1 MQRYIVIRTGWA
13 ILALWAVSILVFG
26 LARITGSP
34 TDTLLSFESSDE
46 QRELMKAYWGLD
58 RPLPEQYAIFMGNI
72 FKGNL
77 GDSFK
82 WRQPVTNLVKERF
95 PNTIILAVLAIAVA
109 SLIAVPMGVLSA
121 VHRNTFFDSIGKS
134 IALIGQSAPP
144 FWLGLVLMWVF
155 AVRLD
160 LVPTSGKSDVTSFIL
175 PTLALGLFWV
185 AALMRLIRS
194 AMLDVLDSEYVKLAR
209 IKGLAEWKVIWKHVL
224 RNAAIAPLTYFG
236 IILGNLLVGSVTVE
250 TVFAWPGLGY
260 LVFEAVIIRD
270 YPLVQAVVLIF
281 SVLFIAVNLLVD
293 ILYAYLDPR
302 IRYQ

>member
-1 MQRYIVIRTGWA
+1 MQRYILIRGIWA
-13 ILALWAVSILVFG
+13 IVALWAVSILVFG
-26 LARITGSP
+26 LARITGDP
-34 TDTLLSFESSDE
+34 TNTLLSFEATDE
-46 QRELMKAYWGLD
+46 QREIMKAYWGLD
-58 RPLPEQYAIFMGNI
+58 RPLPEQYAFFMGNI
-72 FKGNL
+72 FQGDL

-82 WRQPVTNLVKERF
+82 WRQPVTDLVKDRF
-95 PNTIILAVLAIAVA
+95 PNTILLAVLAIAVA
-109 SLIAVPMGVLSA
+109 SVIAIPMGVLSA
-121 VHRNTFFDSIGKS
+121 VKRDSLFDSIGKS
-134 IALIGQSAPP
+134 IALVGQSAPP
-144 FWLGLVLMWVF
+144 FWLGLVLMWIF
-155 AVRLD
+155 AVQLD
-160 LVPTSGKSDVTSFIL
+160 LVPTSGKGGVSSFIL

-209 IKGLAEWKVIWKHVL
+209 IKGLAEWRVIWKHVL

-236 IILGNLLVGSVTVE
+236 IILGSLLVGSVTVE

-281 SVLFIAVNLLVD
+281 SVLFIVVNLIVD

>member
-1 MQRYIVIRTGWA
+1 MQRYILIRAAWA
-13 ILALWAVSILVFG
+13 IMALWAVSVLVFG
-26 LARITGSP
+26 LARITGDP
-34 TDTLLSFESSDE
+34 TNTLLSFEATDE
-46 QRELMKAYWGLD
+46 QREIMKAYWGLD
-58 RPLPEQYAIFMGNI
+58 KPLPEQYAVFMGNI
-72 FKGNL
+72 FQGDL

-82 WRQPVTNLVKERF
+82 WRQPVTKLVKNRF

-109 SLIAVPMGVLSA
+109 SVIAIPMGVLSA
-121 VHRNTFFDSIGKS
+121 VRRDSIFDSIGKT
-134 IALIGQSAPP
+134 IALVGQSAPP

-155 AVRLD
+155 AVQLD
-160 LVPTSGKSDVTSFIL
+160 LVPTSGKGGVTSFIL

-209 IKGLAEWKVIWKHVL
+209 IKGLAESKVIWKHVL

>member
-1 MQRYIVIRTGWA
+1 MQRYIVIRAAWA

-58 RPLPEQYAIFMGNI
+58 RSLPEQYAVFIGNI
-72 FKGNL
+72 FKGDL

-82 WRQPVTNLVKERF
+82 WRQPVTDLVKERF

-121 VHRNTFFDSIGKS
+121 VHRDTFFDSIGKS

-160 LVPTSGKSDVTSFIL
+160 LVPTSGKSGVTSFIL

-194 AMLDVLDSEYVKLAR
+194 AVLDVLDSEYVKLAR

>member
-1 MQRYIVIRTGWA
+1 M
-13 ILALWAVSILVFG
+13 
-26 LARITGSP
+26 
-34 TDTLLSFESSDE
+34 LSFEATDE
-46 QRELMKAYWGLD
+46 QREIIKAYWGLD
-58 RPLPEQYAIFMGNI
+58 RPLPEQYAVFMGNI
-72 FKGNL
+72 FQGDL

-82 WRQPVTNLVKERF
+82 WRQPVTDLVRDRF
-95 PNTIILAVLAIAVA
+95 PNTILLAVLAIAVA
-109 SLIAVPMGVLSA
+109 SVIAIPMGVLSA
-121 VHRNTFFDSIGKS
+121 VKRDSIFDSIGKT
-134 IALIGQSAPP
+134 IALVGQSAPP
-144 FWLGLVLMWVF
+144 FWIGLVLMWIF
-155 AVRLD
+155 AVQLD
-160 LVPTSGKSDVTSFIL
+160 LVPTSGKSGVSSFIL

-209 IKGLAEWKVIWKHVL
+209 IKGLAEWRVIWKHVL

-236 IILGNLLVGSVTVE
+236 IILGSLLVGSVTVE

-281 SVLFIAVNLLVD
+281 SVLFIVVNLLVD

>member
-1 MQRYIVIRTGWA
+1 MQRYILIRGIWA
-13 ILALWAVSILVFG
+13 IIALWAVSILVFG
-26 LARITGSP
+26 LARITGDP
-34 TDTLLSFESSDE
+34 TNTLLSFEATDE
-46 QRELMKAYWGLD
+46 QREIMKAYWGLD
-58 RPLPEQYAIFMGNI
+58 KPLPEQYAIFMGNI
-72 FKGNL
+72 FQGDL

-82 WRQPVTNLVKERF
+82 WRQPVTDLVSDRF
-95 PNTIILAVLAIAVA
+95 LNTIILAVLAIAVA
-109 SLIAVPMGVLSA
+109 SAIAIPMGVLSA
-121 VHRNTFFDSIGKS
+121 VKRDSLFDTLGKS

-144 FWLGLVLMWVF
+144 FWVGLVLMWIF
-155 AVRLD
+155 AVQLD
-160 LVPTSGKSDVTSFIL
+160 LVPTSGKGGISSFIL
-175 PTLALGLFWV
+175 PTLSLGLFWV

-194 AMLDVLDSEYVKLAR
+194 AMLDVMDSEYVKLAR
-209 IKGLAEWKVIWKHVL
+209 IKGLAEWRVIWKHVL

-236 IILGNLLVGSVTVE
+236 IILGSLLVGSVTVE

-281 SVLFIAVNLLVD
+281 SVLFIVVNLIVD

>member
-1 MQRYIVIRTGWA
+1 MQRYIVIRASWA

-72 FKGNL
+72 FKGDL

-160 LVPTSGKSDVTSFIL
+160 LVPTSGKSDITSFIL

>member
-1 MQRYIVIRTGWA
+1 MQRYILIRMGWA
-13 ILALWAVSILVFG
+13 FIALWAVSILVFG

-34 TDTLLSFESSDE
+34 TDTLLSFEATDE
-46 QRELMKAYWGLD
+46 QRELMEAYWGLNKS
-58 RPLPEQYAIFMGNI
+58 LPEQYGIFIGNI
-72 FKGNL
+72 FQGDL

-82 WRQPVTNLVKERF
+82 WRQPVADLVKERF
-95 PNTIILAVLAIAVA
+95 PNTIILALLAIALATV
-109 SLIAVPMGVLSA
+109 IAVPLGVLSA
-121 VHRNTFFDSIGKS
+121 VNRNSFLDTFGKS

-144 FWLGLVLMWVF
+144 FWLGLMMMWIF

-160 LVPTSGKSDVTSFIL
+160 LVPTSGMGGVSSFIL
-175 PTLALGLFWV
+175 PTVALGLFWV
-185 AALMRLIRS
+185 AAMMRLIRS

-209 IKGLAEWKVIWKHVL
+209 IKGLAEWKVVWKHVL

-270 YPLVQAVVLIF
+270 YPLVQAIVLIF

>member
-1 MQRYIVIRTGWA
+1 MQRYIVIRAAWA
-13 ILALWAVSILVFG
+13 ILALWVVSILVFG

-58 RPLPEQYAIFMGNI
+58 RSLPEQYAVFIGNI
-72 FKGNL
+72 FKGDL

-82 WRQPVTNLVKERF
+82 WRQPVTDLVKERF

-121 VHRNTFFDSIGKS
+121 VHRDTFFDSIGKS

-160 LVPTSGKSDVTSFIL
+160 LVPTSGKSGVTSFIL

-194 AMLDVLDSEYVKLAR
+194 AVLDVLDSEYVKLAR

>member
-1 MQRYIVIRTGWA
+1 MQRYVIIRVAWA
-13 ILALWAVSILVFG
+13 FVALWAVSILVFG

-58 RPLPEQYAIFMGNI
+58 KSLPEQYGVFIGNI
-72 FKGNL
+72 FQGDL

-82 WRQPVTNLVKERF
+82 WRQPVTDLVKERF
-95 PNTIILAVLAIAVA
+95 PNTIILAVLAIALA
-109 SLIAVPMGVLSA
+109 TIIAVPMGVLSA
-121 VHRNTFFDSIGKS
+121 VHRDSFFDSIGKS

-144 FWLGLVLMWVF
+144 FWLGLMLMWIF

-160 LVPTSGKSDVTSFIL
+160 LVPTSGKGGIPSFIL

-236 IILGNLLVGSVTVE
+236 IILGSLLVGSVTVE

-281 SVLFIAVNLLVD
+281 SVLFIVVNLLVD

>member
-72 FKGNL
+72 FKGDL

-82 WRQPVTNLVKERF
+82 WRQPVTDLVKERF

>member
-1 MQRYIVIRTGWA
+1 MQRYIVIRAGWA

-72 FKGNL
+72 FKGDL

-82 WRQPVTNLVKERF
+82 WRQPVTDLVKERF

-121 VHRNTFFDSIGKS
+121 VHRDTFFDSIGKS

-160 LVPTSGKSDVTSFIL
+160 LVPTSGKSDITSFIL

>member
-1 MQRYIVIRTGWA
+1 MQRFILIRFAWA
-13 ILALWAVSILVFG
+13 IVALWAVSILVFG

-34 TDTLLSFESSDE
+34 TDTLLSFEASPE

-58 RPLPEQYAIFMGNI
+58 QSLPEQYFTFIGNV
-72 FKGNL
+72 FSGDL

-82 WRQPVTNLVKERF
+82 WRQPVTDLVSERF
-95 PNTIILAVLAIAVA
+95 PNTIILAVLAIALATV
-109 SLIAVPMGVLSA
+109 IAIPIGVLSA
-121 VHRNTFFDSIGKS
+121 VHRDSFLDSFGKS
-134 IALIGQSAPP
+134 LALIGQSAPP

-155 AVRLD
+155 AVQLD
-160 LVPTSGKSDVTSFIL
+160 LVPTSGKGGPLSFIL
-175 PTLALGLFWV
+175 PTVALGLFWV

-209 IKGLAEWKVIWKHVL
+209 IKGLAEWRVIWKHVL

-236 IILGNLLVGSVTVE
+236 IILGSLLVGSVTVE

-270 YPLVQAVVLIF
+270 YPLVQAIVLIF
-281 SVLFIAVNLLVD
+281 SVLFILVNLLVD

>member
-1 MQRYIVIRTGWA
+1 MQRYIVIRAAWA
-13 ILALWAVSILVFG
+13 ILALWVVSILVFG

-58 RPLPEQYAIFMGNI
+58 RSLPEQYAIFMGNI
-72 FKGNL
+72 FKGDL

-82 WRQPVTNLVKERF
+82 WRQPVTDLVKERF

-121 VHRNTFFDSIGKS
+121 VHRDTFFDSIGKS
-134 IALIGQSAPP
+134 IALIGQSTPP

>member
-1 MQRYIVIRTGWA
+1 MQRYILIRVIWA
-13 ILALWAVSILVFG
+13 FVALWAVSILVFG
-26 LARITGSP
+26 LARITGDP
-34 TDTLLSFESSDE
+34 TNTLLSFEATDE
-46 QRELMKAYWGLD
+46 QREIMKAYWGLD
-58 RPLPEQYAIFMGNI
+58 KPLPEQYGIFIGNI
-72 FKGNL
+72 FKGDL

-82 WRQPVTNLVKERF
+82 WRQPVSTLVKDRL
-95 PNTIILAVLAIAVA
+95 PNTIILAILAIVLATAIAVP
-109 SLIAVPMGVLSA
+109 LGVLSA
-121 VHRNTFFDSIGKS
+121 VHRNTIFDSLGKS

-144 FWLGLVLMWVF
+144 FWVGLMLMWIF

-160 LVPTSGKSDVTSFIL
+160 LVPTSGKSDVTSYIL
-175 PTLALGLFWV
+175 PTMALGLFWV

-209 IKGLAEWKVIWKHVL
+209 IKGLAEWKVVWKHVL

-236 IILGNLLVGSVTVE
+236 IILGSLLVGSVTVE

-281 SVLFIAVNLLVD
+281 SVLFILVNLMVD

>member
-1 MQRYIVIRTGWA
+1 MQRYIAIRAAWA
-13 ILALWAVSILVFG
+13 ILALWAVSVLVFG

-34 TDTLLSFESSDE
+34 TDTLLSFEASDE
-46 QRELMKAYWGLD
+46 QRELMTAYWGLD
-58 RPLPEQYAIFMGNI
+58 KSLPEQYGIFIGNI
-72 FKGNL
+72 FKGDL

-82 WRQPVTNLVKERF
+82 WRQPVTNLVRERF

-109 SLIAVPMGVLSA
+109 TVIAVPMGVLSA
-121 VHRNTFFDSIGKS
+121 VHRDTFFDSIGKS
-134 IALIGQSAPP
+134 IALVGQSAPP
-144 FWLGLVLMWVF
+144 FWLGLVLMWIF
-155 AVRLD
+155 AVKLN
-160 LVPTSGKSDVTSFIL
+160 LVPTSGKSDITSFIL

-194 AMLDVLDSEYVKLAR
+194 AVLDVLDSEYVKLAR
-209 IKGLAEWKVIWKHVL
+209 IKGLAEWKVVWKHVL

>member
-1 MQRYIVIRTGWA
+1 MQRYILIRAVWAVI
-13 ILALWAVSILVFG
+13 ALWAVSILVFG
-26 LARITGSP
+26 LARITGDP
-34 TDTLLSFESSDE
+34 TNTLLSFEATDE
-46 QRELMKAYWGLD
+46 QREIMKAYWGLD
-58 RPLPEQYAIFMGNI
+58 KPLPEQYAVFMGNI
-72 FKGNL
+72 FQGNL

-82 WRQPVTNLVKERF
+82 WRQPVTDLVKDRF
-95 PNTIILAVLAIAVA
+95 PNTIILAALAIAVA
-109 SLIAVPMGVLSA
+109 SLIAIPMGVLSA
-121 VHRNTFFDSIGKS
+121 VRRDSIFDSVGKS

-144 FWLGLVLMWVF
+144 FWVGLVLMWIF
-155 AVRLD
+155 AVQLD
-160 LVPTSGKSDVTSFIL
+160 LVPTSGKGGATSFIL

-185 AALMRLIRS
+185 AALMRLMRS

-209 IKGLAEWKVIWKHVL
+209 IKGLPEWRVIWKHVL

-236 IILGNLLVGSVTVE
+236 IILGSLLVGSVTVE

>member
-1 MQRYIVIRTGWA
+1 MQRYILIRMGWA
-13 ILALWAVSILVFG
+13 FIALWAVSILVFG

-34 TDTLLSFESSDE
+34 TDTLLSFEATDE
-46 QRELMKAYWGLD
+46 QRELMAAYWGLNKS
-58 RPLPEQYAIFMGNI
+58 LPEQYGIFIGNI
-72 FKGNL
+72 FQGDL

-82 WRQPVTNLVKERF
+82 WRQPVADLVKERF
-95 PNTIILAVLAIAVA
+95 PNTIILALLAIALATV
-109 SLIAVPMGVLSA
+109 IAVPLGVLSA
-121 VHRNTFFDSIGKS
+121 VNRNSFLDTFGKS

-144 FWLGLVLMWVF
+144 FWLGLMMMWIF

-160 LVPTSGKSDVTSFIL
+160 LVPTSGMGGVSSFIL
-175 PTLALGLFWV
+175 PTVALGLFWV
-185 AALMRLIRS
+185 AAMMRLIRS

-209 IKGLAEWKVIWKHVL
+209 IKGLAEWKVVWKHVL

-270 YPLVQAVVLIF
+270 YPLVQAIVLIF

>member
-1 MQRYIVIRTGWA
+1 
-13 ILALWAVSILVFG
+13 
-26 LARITGSP
+26 
-34 TDTLLSFESSDE
+34 
-46 QRELMKAYWGLD
+46 
-58 RPLPEQYAIFMGNI
+58 
-72 FKGNL
+72 
-77 GDSFK
+77 
-82 WRQPVTNLVKERF
+82 
-95 PNTIILAVLAIAVA
+95 
-109 SLIAVPMGVLSA
+109 
-121 VHRNTFFDSIGKS
+121 
-134 IALIGQSAPP
+134 
-144 FWLGLVLMWVF
+144 MWIF

-160 LVPTSGKSDVTSFIL
+160 LVPTSGKSDFTSYIL
-175 PTLALGLFWV
+175 PTVALGLFWV

-224 RNAAIAPLTYFG
+224 RNAAVAPLTYFG
-236 IILGNLLVGSVTVE
+236 IILGSLLVGSVTVE

-281 SVLFIAVNLLVD
+281 SVLFIVVNLLVD

>member
-1 MQRYIVIRTGWA
+1 MQRYILIRAVWA
-13 ILALWAVSILVFG
+13 IVALWAVSILVFG
-26 LARITGSP
+26 LARITGDP
-34 TDTLLSFESSDE
+34 TNTLLSFEATDE
-46 QRELMKAYWGLD
+46 QREIMKAYWGLD
-58 RPLPEQYAIFMGNI
+58 KPLPEQYAVFIGNI
-72 FKGNL
+72 FQGDL

-82 WRQPVTNLVKERF
+82 WRQPVTDLVKDRF
-95 PNTIILAVLAIAVA
+95 PNTILLAVLAIAVA
-109 SLIAVPMGVLSA
+109 SVIAIPMGVLSA
-121 VHRNTFFDSIGKS
+121 VRRDSIFDSIGKS
-134 IALIGQSAPP
+134 IALVGQSAPP
-144 FWLGLVLMWVF
+144 FWVGLVLMWIF
-155 AVRLD
+155 AVQLD
-160 LVPTSGKSDVTSFIL
+160 LVPTSGKGGVTSFIL

-209 IKGLAEWKVIWKHVL
+209 IKGLAEWRVIWKHVL

-236 IILGNLLVGSVTVE
+236 IILGSLLVGSVTVE

>member
-1 MQRYIVIRTGWA
+1 MQRYIVIRAGWA
-13 ILALWAVSILVFG
+13 ILVLWAVSILVFG

-58 RPLPEQYAIFMGNI
+58 RPLPEQYAIFTGSI
-72 FKGNL
+72 FKGDL

-144 FWLGLVLMWVF
+144 FWLGPVLMWVF

-160 LVPTSGKSDVTSFIL
+160 LVPTSGKSDITSFIL

-250 TVFAWPGLGY
+250 TIFAWPGLGY

>member
-1 MQRYIVIRTGWA
+1 MQRYIVIRAGWA
-13 ILALWAVSILVFG
+13 ILALWVVSILVFG

-58 RPLPEQYAIFMGNI
+58 RPLPEQYVIFMGNI
-72 FKGNL
+72 FKGDL

-121 VHRNTFFDSIGKS
+121 VHRDTFFDSIGKS
-134 IALIGQSAPP
+134 IALIGQSTPP

>member
-1 MQRYIVIRTGWA
+1 M
-13 ILALWAVSILVFG
+13 
-26 LARITGSP
+26 
-34 TDTLLSFESSDE
+34 SFEASDE
-46 QRELMKAYWGLD
+46 QRERMKAYWGLD
-58 RPLPEQYAIFMGNI
+58 KSLPEQYGIFMGNI
-72 FKGNL
+72 FQGDL

-82 WRQPVTNLVKERF
+82 WRQPVTSLVKERF
-95 PNTIILAVLAIAVA
+95 PNTIILAVLAIALA
-109 SLIAVPMGVLSA
+109 TLIAIPMGVLSA
-121 VHRNTFFDSIGKS
+121 VHRDSFFDTFGKS

-144 FWLGLVLMWVF
+144 FWLGLMLMWIF

-160 LVPTSGKSDVTSFIL
+160 LVPTSGKGDPSSFIL

-236 IILGNLLVGSVTVE
+236 IILGSLLVGSVTVE

-281 SVLFIAVNLLVD
+281 SVLFIVVNLFVD

>member
-1 MQRYIVIRTGWA
+1 MQRYIVIRAAWA
-13 ILALWAVSILVFG
+13 ILALWVVSILVFG

-58 RPLPEQYAIFMGNI
+58 RPLPEQYVIFMGNI
-72 FKGNL
+72 FKGDL

-121 VHRNTFFDSIGKS
+121 VHRDTFFDSIGKS
-134 IALIGQSAPP
+134 IALIGQSTPP

>member
-1 MQRYIVIRTGWA
+1 MQRYIVIRAGWA
-13 ILALWAVSILVFG
+13 ILALWVVSILVFG

-58 RPLPEQYAIFMGNI
+58 RSLPEQYAIFMGNI
-72 FKGNL
+72 FKGDL

-82 WRQPVTNLVKERF
+82 WRQPVTDLVKERF

-121 VHRNTFFDSIGKS
+121 VHRDTFFDSIGKS
-134 IALIGQSAPP
+134 IALIGQSTPP

-160 LVPTSGKSDVTSFIL
+160 LVPTSGKSGVTSFIL